1 MNGPVRDNPETG
13 NPSVLSLVKQVQ
25 YKAYLRLEAALQPLG
40 ITAVQFRILTTISSQ
55 PGLCSADLARI
66 YDVKPQSMIRQ
77 IGLLEE
83 KGLVV
88 RKPDRANKRLLLLE
102 LTGKGEDCIAQCH
115 AAALAL
121 EEDFLAPLDS
131 AAREQLRTSL
141 QTLFDA
147 MAQSENGSGTA
158 ASEFAEEHRR
168 VGVQRL

>member
-1 MNGPVRDNPETG
+1 MSGPVHEIPETG

-55 PGLCSADLARI
+55 AGLCSADLARI

-77 IGLLEE
+77 IGLLED

-102 LTGKGEDCIAQCH
+102 LTGKGENCVAQCH
-115 AAALAL
+115 TTALVL
-121 EEDFLAPLDS
+121 EEDFLAPLDGP
-131 AAREQLRTSL
+131 AREQLRASL
-141 QTLFDA
+141 QILFDA
-147 MAQSENGSGTA
+147 MTKADNGAGSA
-158 ASEFAEEHRR
+158 ASEFSEEHRR